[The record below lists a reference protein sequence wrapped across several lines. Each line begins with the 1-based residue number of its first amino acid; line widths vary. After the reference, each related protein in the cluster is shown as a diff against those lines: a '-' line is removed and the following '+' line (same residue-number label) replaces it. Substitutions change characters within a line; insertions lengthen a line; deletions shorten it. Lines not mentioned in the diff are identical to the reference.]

1 MSANQ
6 QKRLFPLTQDLV
18 FKSFFSRNKQ
28 VLHSLLKS
36 FLPLSD
42 DISNI
47 TIINPEPRDKQA
59 QEKVSQSFSKE
70 KRPEAVTNKQGGS
83 LTQALSQPYLGE
95 HPTPADKNKVFPAK
109 NRADSP
115 INGGSVMKN
124 KQSQDKSLP
133 EKEANFELSFK
144 QTALLPDAVDSKR
157 FVLDLIV
164 ELSSKK
170 TINIE
175 MQSAFHR
182 GFLKRILL
190 YWARLHSQ
198 SLNKG
203 EDYSRAAPTYSL
215 VFTRTPVL
223 SREIKEFV
231 SSFSVKRD
239 KKPFVLLNEDLKIV
253 IVELSKLKK
262 GSFEE
267 LIDLQEKWCYFLR
280 ESSALKEEERRLLL
294 KDREM
299 SKAMEHLEELS
310 RDKELLYKALSREN
324 SEMAYR
330 LDKQGWIDEGIKEGK
345 EKGMKEGKEKGMKEG
360 KEKGMKEG
368 KEKGMKEGKE
378 KGMKEGMK
386 KGEEKAVRKL
396 ALKMLNQGF
405 DKAVISKLT
414 ALSEDEIIKLED

>member
-47 TIINPEPRDKQA
+47 IIINPEPRDKQA

-70 KRPEAVTNKQGGS
+70 KRSEAVTNKEGGG
-83 LTQALSQPYLGE
+83 LTQAFSKPYLGE
-95 HPTPADKNKVFPAK
+95 HPTPADKNKVFSGQNK
-109 NRADSP
+109 ADSP

-133 EKEANFELSFK
+133 EKEANLKLSFK

-203 EDYSRAAPTYSL
+203 EDYSKATPTYSL

-330 LDKQGWIDEGIKEGK
+330 LDKQGWIDEGIK
-345 EKGMKEGKEKGMKEG
+345 KGE
-360 KEKGMKEG
+360 EKGMKEG